1 MRAPARDAT
10 SDHHGSVPD
19 RHSDGGGVVGRHAH
33 WFVSAAVGIAVVLAT
48 LSLDGLIDNA
58 AWVPGV
64 LTTVPIVL
72 LAMSAAR
79 SLRLPSLL
87 TPILGTLTL
96 LCILTAQFFPNASAL
111 GFIPTSQTLQ
121 YLPIL
126 INHAETTIMSQVA
139 PVLPTDGIL
148 LLTSALVGLIT
159 IIVDALAVTLR
170 MPALSGLGLIALLL
184 IPAVVLPES
193 ISISSL
199 LAAGAGFLILLG
211 TAHAIGQLRTGPRTM
226 GATALLQ
233 RATMIAVVC
242 IAATAVV
249 PLAIPGFTTGS
260 FPHGS
265 RLDLLGSGT
274 GLNPVVSLGRDL
286 RNPQGFGRITY
297 ATNSE
302 EPMYLRSVTLE
313 NFGGDRWEPE
323 PRDVDRQSGLANIGG
338 PSARR
343 QLQFQDAT
351 LTRITTGSFNSP
363 WLLAPYA
370 PLSVNGLEGKW
381 TWDPKTLTILGE
393 ESSTLRQDYEVLS
406 VDPNV
411 TRQQLTSAPPSAP
424 GRVDDRFFAVP
435 NGVPGIVSDTALQV
449 TQDQQNPY
457 EKALAIQAYLRGPDF
472 NYSLEAPVDGGY
484 DGNSMD
490 VIASFL
496 QERSGY
502 CVHYAG
508 AMAVMA
514 RIADIP
520 SRIAIGY
527 VPGTS
532 TGETVTSSGGQELKE
547 YSVNSRDAH
556 AWPELYF
563 EGIGWIPFE
572 PTPSRGVV
580 PQYAQENPAS
590 ADEDPADA
598 LDPRSDR
605 PVNDPSPSAEP
616 ESESEPATAGSKSGG
631 HGALWFAAVVP
642 GLILLTLVPGGVR
655 KWRRRRAY
663 ASGTAVAAWQELQ
676 DTALD
681 LGYPATVADTPR
693 TFAAR
698 LASQADLNTESSAAL
713 NRVRSACEMARYG
726 RGPVEDSVALTSTHP
741 TVWQDLRTVRE
752 ALTSKAS
759 RIEWI
764 KATLWSV
771 SLWRRP

>member
-1 MRAPARDAT
+1 MSAPALEAINDHPDSAPHSERDDT
-10 SDHHGSVPD
+10 
-19 RHSDGGGVVGRHAH
+19 DGNHAH

-58 AWVPGV
+58 AWVMGV
-64 LTTVPIVL
+64 LITVPIIL
-72 LAMSAAR
+72 LAMSIAR

-87 TPILGTLTL
+87 TPVVGTLTL
-96 LCILTAQFFPNASAL
+96 LGTLTAQFFPNVSAL
-111 GFIPTSQTLQ
+111 GFIPTNQTLQ

-159 IIVDALAVTLR
+159 IVVDTLAVSLR
-170 MPALSGLGLIALLL
+170 LPAVSGLGLITLLL

-193 ISISSL
+193 ISIVAF
-199 LAAGAGFLILLG
+199 LAAAVGFLILLG
-211 TAHAIGQLRTGPRTM
+211 TAHAVGQLRIKRHATGVTPI
-226 GATALLQ
+226 LQ
-233 RATMIAVVC
+233 RATIIAAVG
-242 IAATAVV
+242 IAATAVI
-249 PLAIPGFTTGS
+249 PLAIPGFTNGS

-265 RLDLLGSGT
+265 RLDLFGSGT
-274 GLNPVVSLGRDL
+274 GLNPVVSLGQDL

-302 EPMYLRSVTLE
+302 DPVYLRSVTLE

-351 LTRITTGSFNSP
+351 LTRIRTGSFNSP

-370 PLSVNGLEGKW
+370 PLSVNGLQGKW

-393 ESSTLRQDYEVLS
+393 QSSTGRQDYEVLS
-406 VDPNV
+406 IDPNV
-411 TRQQLTSAPPSAP
+411 TRQQLTSAPPAAP

-435 NGVPGIVSDTALQV
+435 NGVPSIVSDTALRV
-449 TQDQQNPY
+449 TESQPSPY
-457 EKALAIQAYLRGPDF
+457 EKAVAIQAYLRGPDF
-472 NYSLEAPVDGGY
+472 NYSLKAPVDGGY

-496 QERSGY
+496 EERSGY

-514 RIADIP
+514 RIVDIP

-532 TGETVTSSGGQELKE
+532 TGETVMSTGGQELKE

-563 EGIGWIPFE
+563 EGIGWVPFE

-590 ADEDPADA
+590 ADDDPADA
-598 LDPRSDR
+598 LDPRRDR
-605 PVNDPSPSAEP
+605 LRNDPSPSTEP
-616 ESESEPATAGSKSGG
+616 EPEPEAQPDAGRSNTDGP
-631 HGALWFAAVVP
+631 GALWVAAVVP
-642 GLILLTLVPGGVR
+642 VLILLTLMPCGVR
-655 KWRRRRAY
+655 KLRSRRAE
-663 ASGTAVAAWQELQ
+663 ALGTATAVWQELQ

-693 TFAAR
+693 TFASR
-698 LASQADLNTESSAAL
+698 LSLQADLDAESSSAL
-713 NRVRSACEMARYG
+713 DRMRAACEMARYG
-726 RGPVEDSVALTSTHP
+726 RAATVDGVALSSRYP
-741 TVWQDLRTVRE
+741 TVWQDLGTVRE
-752 ALTSKAS
+752 ALTGKAS
-759 RIEWI
+759 RMDRIR
-764 KATLWSV
+764 ATLWPA
-771 SLWRRP
+771 SLWRQT